1 MRPQLPRWLSR
12 MPVMSPG
19 GGSLQGHLLL
29 WLLLPQIVLWL
40 AAAAVTY
47 HLATRYA
54 QRANDHGLYLSSRAL
69 ARQVKPAGSGLLVD
83 FPRAAKDI
91 LEADPDDRIYYMV
104 STPPGQFILGNHKL
118 PLPPLPSSAL
128 APGEPV
134 FYDAR
139 IPVEEGETAVRVA
152 AIQLDWGE
160 PDAPQKMLVQ
170 VAKSR
175 VSREALARD
184 LLIDTVLPLSL
195 LMLAMSA
202 LVWAGIRNGLAP
214 LARLREA
221 VGGRAPNDLAPI
233 ELRSAPTEVR
243 DLAAALNTLLAAVHE
258 SVVRQRRFISDAAH
272 QLRTPL
278 AGLKGQAELALREA
292 TDPALHARLERVQQ
306 SAARSAH
313 LVAQLLTLA
322 RAEPESTAAQG
333 RSRFDLRRLV
343 QELTADLVPRAL
355 QQGIDLGMDP
365 GGDPGG
371 DLGMTLDEAARPDGG
386 AEPHGAPAW
395 VEGNALLIREAVANL
410 VDNALCYAGRGS
422 EVTVRVV
429 TGTGQGGAATV
440 RVEVDDNGPGL
451 PAEQLEAVFDRFHRG
466 TTEGAGCGLG
476 LAIVREI
483 AVRHGGRAWL
493 GPLRP
498 RGLRASIELPAS
510 HAGQVGQV
518 GLPVNH

>member
-1 MRPQLPRWLSR
+1 
-12 MPVMSPG
+12 
-19 GGSLQGHLLL
+19 
-29 WLLLPQIVLWL
+29 
-40 AAAAVTY
+40 
-47 HLATRYA
+47 
-54 QRANDHGLYLSSRAL
+54 
-69 ARQVKPAGSGLLVD
+69 
-83 FPRAAKDI
+83 
-91 LEADPDDRIYYMV
+91 
-104 STPPGQFILGNHKL
+104 
-118 PLPPLPSSAL
+118 
-128 APGEPV
+128 
-134 FYDAR
+134 
-139 IPVEEGETAVRVA
+139 
-152 AIQLDWGE
+152 
-160 PDAPQKMLVQ
+160 
-170 VAKSR
+170 
-175 VSREALARD
+175 
-184 LLIDTVLPLSL
+184 
-195 LMLAMSA
+195 MSA

-365 GGDPGG
+365 DKDTESGPEPQA
-371 DLGMTLDEAARPDGG
+371 EAP
-386 AEPHGAPAW
+386 GAPAW
-395 VEGNALLIREAVANL
+395 VEGNALLIREAVTNL
-410 VDNALCYAGRGS
+410 VDNALCYAGRGT

-429 TGTGQGGAATV
+429 AGTDRGAATV

-493 GPLRP
+493 GPLAP

-510 HAGQVGQV
+510 HAG
-518 GLPVNH
+518 LAANH

>member
-1 MRPQLPRWLSR
+1 MAGPAHRWLNR
-12 MPVMSPG
+12 VPVMSPG
-19 GGSLQGHLLL
+19 AGSLQQHLLL
-29 WLLLPQIVLWL
+29 WLLLPQLVLWL

-91 LEADPDDRIYYMV
+91 LEADPDDRVYYMV

-118 PLPPLPSSAL
+118 PLPPASAGSRTN
-128 APGEPV
+128 GEPV
-134 FYDAR
+134 FYDAQLGTDAGD
-139 IPVEEGETAVRVA
+139 VAMRVA
-152 AIQLDWGE
+152 AIRLLWGE
-160 PDAPQKMLVQ
+160 PDAPQQMLVQ

-175 VSREALARD
+175 VSREALAHD
-184 LLIDTVLPLSL
+184 LLRDTVLPLSL

-202 LVWAGIRNGLAP
+202 LVWAGIGNGLQP

-221 VGGRAPNDLAPI
+221 VSGRAPNDLAPI

-278 AGLKGQAELALREA
+278 AGLKGQTELALREVS
-292 TDPALHARLERVQQ
+292 DPALRTRLERVHL
-306 SAARSAH
+306 SASRSAH
-313 LVAQLLTLA
+313 LVTQLLTLA

-333 RSRFDLRRLV
+333 RSRFDLQRLV

-355 QQGIDLGMDP
+355 AQSVDLGFDS
-365 GGDPGG
+365 DVQA
-371 DLGMTLDEAARPDGG
+371 E
-386 AEPHGAPAW
+386 AEPPPLW
-395 VEGNALLIREAVANL
+395 VEGNALLIREAVVNL
-410 VDNALCYAGRGS
+410 IDNAIRYAGRHA
-422 EVTVRVV
+422 EVTVRVRQLDAQPR
-429 TGTGQGGAATV
+429 GL
-440 RVEVDDNGPGL
+440 VEVDDNGPGL
-451 PAEQLEAVFDRFHRG
+451 PQALRELVFDRFYRVSADG
-466 TTEGAGCGLG
+466 DGCGLG

-483 AVRHGGRAWL
+483 AERHGGRAWL
-493 GPLRP
+493 AERP
-498 RGLRASIELPAS
+498 GGGLRASIELPLS
-510 HAGQVGQV
+510 SQH
-518 GLPVNH
+518 

>member
-365 GGDPGG
+365 DKDTDTESGSEPQA
-371 DLGMTLDEAARPDGG
+371 EAP
-386 AEPHGAPAW
+386 GAPAW

-510 HAGQVGQV
+510 HAGLT
-518 GLPVNH
+518 GLTGFLVNH